1 MGVMSVQYSH
11 RPIRVGWVVPSTVAS
26 VQRAMELSHMFLG
39 GRYNPIIPADDPRLA
54 ESLIDLFSPDVVW
67 PVSEA
72 QAVSEVLARNVH
84 LKWPGIHNELFVGR
98 ERGPAAA
105 QLLDVSHAILALEPR
120 NDDERTR
127 LELSAMQLT
136 WADDDPLA
144 SILMAMFG
152 RYSDPDHGA
161 EYGRLFSELLSPAVA
176 RVAASSAIPADFAHS
191 LVPSNLSVQLLNPVR
206 APRGDIPG
214 IYLGDAGAV
223 EDLIAFWNI
232 RAAGIRVAFVD
243 PKHTDRLHQFVA
255 AHLDRLT
262 TQGQPSIFGGPGV
275 WSRDRSS
282 AVPEELG
289 DRPWK
294 RCAVSGA
301 TWNGLN
307 LRPAQYHLGRD
318 SALANVDEVGRG
330 VRLTFDSKASI
341 PTFREIWARQQ
352 HAALAIATP
361 RLHGRSDS
369 ATFYTPDIPKLSPFY
384 SRTLPL
390 VLEELRPESGALSL
404 LLPLWQHA
412 HITLQSL
419 PAEDLVA
426 AVFGTGG
433 LSASPSKAGRIARR
447 IITQLG
453 GIQGARV
460 FMISGVRDLLSR
472 RRSAGIP
479 RGDVQGAISRSLT
492 PHKHLF
498 IRARPTAELTEAEVL
513 GYLTDKRILRL
524 GSNVRCS
531 ACELDSWLPL
541 ERFRT
546 VVRCPL
552 CDSRFNASH
561 QFVQK
566 TSWHYRTSGLFG
578 RADNQEGAIPVLLAL
593 RALDTVLGN
602 SFADVAFAT
611 SMDVTLPGEQGASQ
625 TREVD
630 LVYLSAGRDGVTQIA
645 LGECKAKGPTDKRDI
660 NGLTRIADRITSSRI
675 HPFLLFAKT
684 TQFTEEEIE
693 LMRPPE
699 GTWPRRTIILGPDWL
714 EAYDF
719 RLTMTE
725 ATSGRFLGD
734 GMEELAELT
743 YYRYFDTG

>member
-1 MGVMSVQYSH
+1 
-11 RPIRVGWVVPSTVAS
+11 
-26 VQRAMELSHMFLG
+26 
-39 GRYNPIIPADDPRLA
+39 
-54 ESLIDLFSPDVVW
+54 
-67 PVSEA
+67 VSEA
-72 QAVSEVLARNVH
+72 DAISDLLARHDH
-84 LKWPGIHNELFVGR
+84 LRWPGIQNALFVGGAK
-98 ERGPAAA
+98 GPPAA
-105 QLLDVSHAILALEPR
+105 QLLDVSHAMLALKPKD
-120 NDDERTR
+120 DDERTR
-127 LELSAMQLT
+127 LELGAMQLV
-136 WADDDPLA
+136 WDDDDPLA

-152 RYSDPDHGA
+152 RYSDPDQGA

-176 RVAASSAIPADFAHS
+176 TVTASSAIPSDFAHS
-191 LVPSNLSVQLLNPVR
+191 LVPSNLSVQLLDPVR

-232 RAAGIRVAFVD
+232 RAAGVKVAFVD

-255 AHLDRLT
+255 ARLDRLT
-262 TQGQPSIFGGPGV
+262 IQGQPSIFGGPGV

-307 LRPAQYHLGRD
+307 LRPAQYHLGRG

-330 VRLTFDSKASI
+330 VRLTFDGKASI
-341 PTFREIWARQQ
+341 PTSREPWARQQ
-352 HAALAIATP
+352 HAALTIATP

-369 ATFYTPDIPKLSPFY
+369 ATFYTPGIPHLSPFY

-390 VLEELRPESGALSL
+390 VPEELRPESGGFSL

-426 AVFGTGG
+426 AVLSTGG
-433 LSASPSKAGRIARR
+433 LSSSPSKAGRIARR
-447 IITQLG
+447 IIIQLG

-492 PHKHLF
+492 PHKRLF

-513 GYLTDKRILRL
+513 GFLTDKRILRL
-524 GSNVRCS
+524 GANVRCS

-546 VVRCPL
+546 LVRCPL
-552 CDSRFNASH
+552 CDSRFNASN

-566 TSWHYRTSGLFG
+566 TSWHYRASGLFG

-593 RALDTVLGN
+593 RALDTMLGS
-602 SFADVAFAT
+602 SFADGAFAT
-611 SMDVTLPGEQGASQ
+611 SMDVTLPDAEEVSQ
-625 TREVD
+625 PREVD

-645 LGECKAKGPTDKRDI
+645 LGECKAKGPIDQRDI
-660 NGLTRIADRITSSRI
+660 DGLTRIASSIASTRI

-684 TQFTEEEIE
+684 SAFTDEEIS
-693 LMRPPE
+693 LLRPAERASPL
-699 GTWPRRTIILGPDWL
+699 RTILLGPDWL
-714 EAYDF
+714 EVYDF
-719 RLTMTE
+719 RSTMTE
-725 ATSGRFLGD
+725 ARSGRSLGH

-743 YYRYFDTG
+743 YAKYFASA